1 MMRYFFVCRF
11 TCFFKLNSL
20 KTSSEPPRKGHRTPD
35 LHAAAGEAGIV
46 LKTTTSYYRINRRD
60 ISFFRFIFEAYDGI
74 AVVSTVDPAQGII
87 SVTSPPGC
95 LPETEAVIQ
104 GLKKEIMIEK
114 VDFLPPEGYEL
125 AL

>member
-1 MMRYFFVCRF
+1 M
-11 TCFFKLNSL
+11 
-20 KTSSEPPRKGHRTPD
+20 
-35 LHAAAGEAGIV
+35 
-46 LKTTTSYYRINRRD
+46 KTTTSYYRINRRD

-74 AVVSTVDPAQGII
+74 AVVSTVDPVQGII

-104 GLKKEIMIEK
+104 GLKAEIMIEK